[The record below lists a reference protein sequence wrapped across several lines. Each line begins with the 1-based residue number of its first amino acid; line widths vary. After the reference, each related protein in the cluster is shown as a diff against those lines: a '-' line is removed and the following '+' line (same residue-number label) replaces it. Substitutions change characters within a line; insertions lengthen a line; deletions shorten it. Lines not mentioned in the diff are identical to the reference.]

1 MDRFGGQDE
10 STVQTQIQQLVHVMY
25 SVLDG
30 IALLGALHAF
40 DVLGKCAHHLH
51 VRAGGQNGQMG
62 DVGDGAHA
70 NQTDTILFFHMLKLT
85 FVAAAQDLAKKPPS
99 TAIVNPFT

>member
-1 MDRFGGQDE
+1 
-10 STVQTQIQQLVHVMY
+10 MY

-40 DVLGKCAHHLH
+40 DVFGKRPHHLH
-51 VRAGGQNGQMG
+51 VRAGSQNGQMG